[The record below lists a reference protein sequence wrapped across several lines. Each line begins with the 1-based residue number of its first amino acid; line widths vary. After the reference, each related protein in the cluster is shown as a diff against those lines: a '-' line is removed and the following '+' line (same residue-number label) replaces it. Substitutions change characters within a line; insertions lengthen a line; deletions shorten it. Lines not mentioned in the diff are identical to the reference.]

1 MNNGSRYLYI
11 PLEIFIREL
20 KGMLLLSLVAAQY
33 GWKVVLGGKQA
44 IFPVLDKLPSGV
56 VLLKS
61 VVPGEIKL
69 QKEIIS
75 YGHKIVSLDAEGL
88 LPSNGKSGVEL
99 RYSKDT
105 IALSDILFFWG
116 KEQFESVERVFPG
129 IKNNSCITGSPIFD
143 YWKYLK
149 NSHNNPVNQDQRV
162 ILIAT
167 SFPFA
172 NHIVGNEMAYLSVKN
187 ASGPDATHEHLDEIF
202 LDAKAQEIVYPKFKE
217 LVKEVIKRNPTSKVL
232 IRPHPSEGRFV
243 WEEIANK
250 YSNAE
255 IQVGGEISKQILL
268 CDVFLHFNSTTS
280 IEASYLGKKVITY
293 LPKMEPYLQNRM
305 NKHALDASYVCNS
318 FDEVF
323 LAIDN
328 HSEKIKP
335 PSGNLHN
342 IIHGFDSKEISHCSL
357 LIVEALNKL
366 DISLSQSR
374 LPSKFELSLAPNSIK
389 LRLRKRIIW
398 IIGWIDYLTR
408 IFRGKY
414 KHARSYYKYGK
425 SKQGELNM
433 SEIQDELSNMATSL
447 KMDFS
452 NYSFKIISKNLFSIS
467 LKTIKN
473 K

>member
-1 MNNGSRYLYI
+1 MSNDSRYLYI

-20 KGMLLLSLVAAQY
+20 KGMLLLSLVASQY
-33 GWKVVLGGKQA
+33 GWKVVLGGKQS
-44 IFPVLDKLPSGV
+44 IFPVLDKLPPGV

-61 VVPGEIKL
+61 IVPGEIKL

-105 IALSDILFFWG
+105 IELSDILFFWG
-116 KEQFESVERVFPG
+116 KKQFESVERVFPD
-129 IKNNSCITGSPIFD
+129 IKKNACITGSPTFD

-149 NSHNNPVNQDQRV
+149 SSYNNPVNQDQKV

-202 LDAKAQEIVYPKFKE
+202 LDAKVQEIVYPKFIR
-217 LVKEVIKRNPTSKVL
+217 LVEGIIKRNPTSKIL
-232 IRPHPSEGRFV
+232 IRPHPSESPNI
-243 WEEIANK
+243 WKKIANK
-250 YSNAE
+250 FPNTE
-255 IQVGGEISKQILL
+255 LQVGGEISKQILL

-293 LPKMEPYLQNRM
+293 LPKMESYLQSRM
-305 NKHALDASYVCNS
+305 NQYALDASYVCNS

-335 PSGNLHN
+335 PSGNSHN
-342 IIHGFDSKEISHCSL
+342 IIHGFDSKQMSHCSL

-366 DISLSQSR
+366 DINLSKAR

-389 LRLRKRIIW
+389 LRLRKRIVW
-398 IIGWIDYLTR
+398 MIGWIDYLTR

-425 SKQGELNM
+425 SKQGVLNM

-467 LKTIKN
+467 LKANKN